1 MSPARAVLPGRGSRF
16 GALSA
21 VMNNVGALALLMPL
35 AIRLAQRDGPT
46 PGQVLMPLAFGSI
59 LGGVATLIGEPPNLI
74 VSGFRVAERGEGFA
88 RFDFAPVGVAVALAG
103 LAFIGLAARF
113 LVPARCR
120 DRGLRHR
127 RPPDRGADPRGQARR
142 GEGGDPL
149 GRGRAGRDR
158 RPAGGRDRRSIGRDA
173 AAGLDLTGPASRRR
187 GAFAPSLVTR

>member
-59 LGGVATLIGEPPNLI
+59 LGGVATLIGTPPNLI

-88 RFDFAPVGVAVALAG
+88 RFDFCAG
-103 LAFIGLAARF
+103 G
-113 LVPARCR
+113 
-120 DRGLRHR
+120 RG
-127 RPPDRGADPRGQARR
+127 
-142 GEGGDPL
+142 
-149 GRGRAGRDR
+149 GRAGGARLH
-158 RPAGGRDRRSIGRDA
+158 RPGRALPGAGA
-173 AAGLDLTGPASRRR
+173 AQGPR
-187 GAFAPSLVTR
+187 PSTPPPT